1 MGASGCRIGQ
11 DSHMAKYTD
20 HDIELV
26 LRMRDEGFSY
36 GKIAAIMD
44 MPKSTVHAIATG
56 KQRGVVVDRWEVR

>member
-1 MGASGCRIGQ
+1 
-11 DSHMAKYTD
+11 MARYTD

-26 LRMRDEGFSY
+26 LRMRGEGFSY

-56 KQRGVVVDRWEVR
+56 KQRGIVPDHWEVR